1 VLREGDRDALEGLV
15 RSRSARAG
23 LVRIV
28 FLAADGLPNTEIAR
42 RVGASRTTVIA
53 WRNRYRHLGMD
64 DLVDAE
70 RPGRPRKVDYAAI
83 VTATLT
89 LPRSC

>member
-1 VLREGDRDALEGLV
+1 MLREGDRDALEGLV

-42 RVGASRTTVIA
+42 RVGASRTTVM
-53 WRNRYRHLGMD
+53 RG
-64 DLVDAE
+64 
-70 RPGRPRKVDYAAI
+70 G
-83 VTATLT
+83 TATGTWAWTTWLT
-89 LPRSC
+89 LSVRGGPARWTMRRS